1 MDIQR
6 FISNGIGPSTPI
18 QRTSFF
24 TCQID
29 LSPFLLSWGPEYT
42 KDMSAVQSVLQQG
55 LVCANVTLPSREF
68 QTTDLN
74 IYGVEEKYPILST
87 FTDLSC
93 EFLTPLSR
101 NAGRWRNSIAAS
113 FHHWQDFIQ
122 GTTPTTSSPYI
133 ETEGESVPE
142 IRNLNFKFPDSYR
155 LKTGFTIAQYAPQ
168 SGTAPGGQN
177 ASPRVDQFA
186 SSASS
191 DTTFRADVR
200 AAAYPFTPT
209 LVYHFYNVYPVRVES
224 SALDWSD
231 SDQMQRVRVSF
242 AYTHWTTNKQ
252 MGSTALPNN
261 TNLNKLPLGV
271 QFDKLPAPPPPIR
284 DNTLP
289 LAVQGTT
296 LPTPE

>member
-122 GTTPTTSSPYI
+122 GTTPTTGSPYI
-133 ETEGESVPE
+133 GTEGESVPE

-168 SGTAPGGQN
+168 SGTSPGGQDTT
-177 ASPRVDQFA
+177 PRYNQ
-186 SSASS
+186 SASS
-191 DTTFRADVR
+191 DTLFRAETTATV
-200 AAAYPFTPT
+200 YPFTPT

-224 SALDWSD
+224 SALEWSD

-242 AYTHWTTNKQ
+242 AYTHWTTNRQ
-252 MGSTALPNN
+252 AGYTELPNN
-261 TNLNKLPLGV
+261 MKLNELPLGV
-271 QFDKLPAPPPPIR
+271 QLDKLPAPPLIR

-289 LAVQGTT
+289 VTVQGTT